1 MAYYNTIKL
10 VSGDDLP
17 ELNITLRDS
26 NEAATGATLDITDP
40 STWNPIDL
48 TAVSAVRIKFRAVG
62 STTLTSTVAC
72 TLVAPLTDGIV
83 NMSWG
88 LTDLD
93 GISGDYEGEIELEY
107 SSGRFLS
114 VPDLLKFDVRAGF

>member
-1 MAYYNTIKL
+1 M
-10 VSGDDLP
+10 
-17 ELNITLRDS
+17 RDS
-26 NEAATGATLDITDP
+26 NEAATGKTLDITDAT
-40 STWNPIDL
+40 TWNPIDL
-48 TAVSAVRIKFRAVG
+48 TAVSAVRIKFREVG
-62 STTLTSTVAC
+62 ASTLTATIVC
-72 TLVAPLTDGIV
+72 TLVAPLADGIV

-93 GISGDYEGEIELEY
+93 SISGDYEGEIELEY